1 MSLPHVIWIGPCHHH
16 MPLYSRSTK
25 RGKKLRIGNNIK
37 KLNVGFVEL
46 QKCGG
51 KEGR

>member
-1 MSLPHVIWIGPCHHH
+1 MSQYG
-16 MPLYSRSTK
+16 RSMK

-46 QKCGG
+46 RECGG
-51 KEGR
+51 KGGR

>member
-1 MSLPHVIWIGPCHHH
+1 M
-16 MPLYSRSTK
+16 K

-46 QKCGG
+46 RNAEVKEVGEGIKNG
-51 KEGR
+51 KND